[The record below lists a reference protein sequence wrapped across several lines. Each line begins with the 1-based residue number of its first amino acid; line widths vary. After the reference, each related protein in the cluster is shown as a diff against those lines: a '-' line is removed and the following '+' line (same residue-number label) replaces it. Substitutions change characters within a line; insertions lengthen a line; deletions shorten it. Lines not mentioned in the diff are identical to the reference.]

1 MRSCAELKRD
11 WFLAESVSS
20 PRSTTM
26 NFPLT
31 ILINLASTLTLIVLF
46 CLSIKYIFQ
55 DGENGSRWV
64 DSDGNWT
71 FEMSG
76 VEESI
81 VEKIL
86 VDLGFLLFTNLLV
99 FVKTCKV
106 FNRYYDQVDL
116 GGLAGC
122 TFMFG
127 QMLFVSFLY
136 MLNIE
141 VSFGMQRQL
150 CK

>member
-1 MRSCAELKRD
+1 MK
-11 WFLAESVSS
+11 
-20 PRSTTM
+20 
-26 NFPLT
+26 
-31 ILINLASTLTLIVLF
+31 
-46 CLSIKYIFQ
+46 
-55 DGENGSRWV
+55 
-64 DSDGNWT
+64 
-71 FEMSG
+71 G
-76 VEESI
+76 VEESN

-106 FNRYYDQVDL
+106 FNRHYDRMDV

-122 TFMFG
+122 TFMFS

-141 VSFGMQRQL
+141 VRCLLTIGAFHCSFQF
-150 CK
+150 KPDPI